1 MMRKTRELKE
11 ELERAQYRVETLAA
25 ENEQLKAKVKEL
37 ESGGRCAGGW
47 CDFCEHAGREEL
59 GFGNVAMIGANRQCL
74 LDVPCTEFARRKSN
88 G

>member
-1 MMRKTRELKE
+1 MRKTRELKE
-11 ELERAQYRVETLAA
+11 ELERAQCRVETLAA
-25 ENEQLKAKVKEL
+25 ENGQLKARVEEL

-59 GFGNVAMIGANRQCL
+59 GLRNGALISVKRQCL
-74 LDVPCTEFARRKSN
+74 LDVPCTEFARRKGN

>member
-11 ELERAQYRVETLAA
+11 ELERAKRYEKIYKDEVESLRAR
-25 ENEQLKAKVKEL
+25 VKEL

-47 CDFCEHAGREEL
+47 CEFCENAGREEL
-59 GFGNVAMIGANRQCL
+59 SFRNGLLTSAKRQCL
-74 LDVPCTEFARRKSN
+74 LDVPCTEFVRRSDD